1 MLTFHQVKKQ
11 KDAIFALHQNSN
23 QIMSSNRDT
32 AFFGHPAGL
41 STLFATEFWE
51 RFSYYGMRGFFVL
64 FLTAELAS
72 GGFGLDRTAAY
83 SIYGLFTSL
92 VYLTPIAG
100 GIIAD
105 KIWGQRFSI
114 YVGAL
119 MMAFGQFAMA
129 FGSYYGKVTH
139 TGELHHIQQF
149 FLFSG
154 LGLLILGNGFFKP
167 VISTMVGGL
176 YQKGDNE
183 RDNGFTIFYMG
194 INLGAL
200 VTNFIGGTLAEKI
213 GWHWGFVAAG
223 TGMIASIIWLFLK
236 ETTIEQRVTGYSIG
250 LRPKD
255 DGNIKKRLSKADWGK
270 VVINALAISG
280 GILAIVFGILSV
292 PKIVTDIIAIGAAIG
307 GFGYLGYTIFTNTNG
322 KTEWSRVGVIVVLA
336 FFNIAFWSG
345 FEQAGT
351 SFNTFAK
358 DMTDRVVFGW
368 EIPAS
373 WFQSVNALFIVI
385 LAPIFTIVWDKL
397 SAKKRNPRTPN
408 KFGFSLVFLSIGFL
422 IIGIANDKAATGL
435 VSPLWLVFVYLLHT
449 MGELCMSPVGLS
461 MITKLSPPKITSVM
475 MGTWFASIA
484 LGNYLAAAMTAIC
497 LWLGLPTFYF
507 IAIYSIILAGVAFLI
522 APKLN
527 KMMKGI
533 H

>member
-1 MLTFHQVKKQ
+1 MSN
-11 KDAIFALHQNSN
+11 KD
-23 QIMSSNRDT
+23 R
-32 AFFGHPAGL
+32 AFFGHPLGL

-72 GGFGLDRTAAY
+72 GGFGLDETGAY
-83 SIYGLFTSL
+83 AIYGLFTSL

-105 KIWGQRFSI
+105 KLWGQRFSI

-119 MMAFGQFAMA
+119 MMALGQFAMA
-129 FGSYYGKVTH
+129 AGSYYGKVTH
-139 TGELHHIQQF
+139 TGELQHIQQF
-149 FLFSG
+149 MLFAG

-176 YQKGDNE
+176 YQDGDNE

-200 VTNFIGGTLAEKI
+200 ITNFIGGTLAEKI

-223 TGMIASIIWLFLK
+223 MGMVASTIWFFIRETSVQQRETGK
-236 ETTIEQRVTGYSIG
+236 HIG

-255 DGNIKKRLSKADWGK
+255 DAMTKTRLNSTDWGK
-270 VVINALAISG
+270 IVMYALGISALILVIVY
-280 GILAIVFGILSV
+280 GILALPSIAV
-292 PKIVTDIIAIGAAIG
+292 KIIAITAAVI
-307 GFGYLGYTIFTNTNG
+307 GFGYLGITIFNGTSG
-322 KTEWSRVGVIVVLA
+322 KTEWSRVGVIFVLA

-351 SFNTFAK
+351 SFNTFANEL
-358 DMTDRVVFGW
+358 TDRVVFGW

-373 WFQSVNALFIVI
+373 WFQSVNALFIVL
-385 LAPIFTIVWDKL
+385 LAPVFTIIWDKL
-397 SAKKRNPRTPN
+397 SAKKLNPRTPN

-422 IIGIANDKAATGL
+422 IIAIANDYAATSL
-435 VSPLWLVFVYLLHT
+435 VSPFWLVLVYLLHT

-461 MITKLSPPKITSVM
+461 MITKLSPHKITSVM

-497 LWLGLPTFYF
+497 KWLGLPTFYF
-507 IAIYSIILAGVAFLI
+507 IAIYSIILAGVAFAI

>member
-1 MLTFHQVKKQ
+1 
-11 KDAIFALHQNSN
+11 
-23 QIMSSNRDT
+23 MSKNIDR

-64 FLTAELAS
+64 FLTAELVS
-72 GGFGLDRTAAY
+72 GGFGLNNTEAY
-83 SIYGLFTSL
+83 AIYGLFTSL

-105 KIWGQRFSI
+105 KLWGQRFSI

-119 MMAFGQFAMA
+119 MMAFGQFTMA
-129 FGSYYGKVTH
+129 FGSYYGKITH
-139 TGELHHIQQF
+139 TGELQHLQQF
-149 FLFSG
+149 LLYSG

-176 YQKGDNE
+176 YQQGDNE

-194 INLGAL
+194 INMGAL

-223 TGMIASIIWLFLK
+223 SGMIASTIWLFAK
-236 ETTIEQRVTGYSIG
+236 ETTIRQRESGYNVG

-255 DGNIKKRLSKADWGK
+255 DGNIKTRLDRTDWGK
-270 VVINALAISG
+270 IVIYALAISA
-280 GILAIVFGILSV
+280 GILALIYGILSV
-292 PKIVTDIIAIGAAIG
+292 PPIVTNIIAICAAVTG
-307 GFGYLGYTIFTNTNG
+307 LSYLGYTIVSNTKG
-322 KTEWSRVGVIVVLA
+322 KTEWSRIGVIFVLS

-358 DMTDRVVFGW
+358 DFTDRVVFGW

-373 WFQSVNALFIVI
+373 WFQSVNAAFIVL
-385 LAPIFTIVWDKL
+385 LAPVFTIVWDKL
-397 SAKKRNPRTPN
+397 STKKLNPRTPN
-408 KFGFSLVFLSIGFL
+408 KFGFSLVFLSLGFL
-422 IIGIANDKAATGL
+422 IIAIANDKAATSL

-497 LWLGLPTFYF
+497 NWLNFPTFYF
-507 IAIYSIILAGVAFLI
+507 IAIYSIILAGLAFLI
-522 APKLN
+522 APILSR
-527 KMMKGI
+527 MMKGI

>member
-1 MLTFHQVKKQ
+1 
-11 KDAIFALHQNSN
+11 
-23 QIMSSNRDT
+23 MSKNIDK

-64 FLTAELAS
+64 FLTAELAT
-72 GGFGLDRTAAY
+72 GGFGLNNTSAY
-83 SIYGLFTSL
+83 AIYGLFTSL
-92 VYLTPIAG
+92 VYLTPIIG
-100 GIIAD
+100 GMLAD

-119 MMAFGQFAMA
+119 MMAFGQFTMA
-129 FGSYYGKVTH
+129 FGSYYGKITH
-139 TGELHHIQQF
+139 TGDLQHIQQF
-149 FLFSG
+149 MLYGG

-176 YQKGDNE
+176 YQQGDNE

-213 GWHWGFVAAG
+213 GWHWGFIAAG
-223 TGMIASIIWLFLK
+223 TGMLASIVWFFVK
-236 ETTIEQRVTGYSIG
+236 ETTVQQRGTAYSIG

-255 DGNIKKRLSKADWGK
+255 DGNKKHRLDRTDWGK
-270 VVINALAISG
+270 IVVNALVITALVLG
-280 GILAIVFGILSV
+280 LVLGILSI
-292 PKIVTDIIAIGAAIG
+292 PPIVTKIIAITAAVA
-307 GFGYLGYTIFTNTNG
+307 GFSYLGYTIVTNTKG
-322 KTEWSRVGVIVVLA
+322 KTEWSRVGVIFVLA
-336 FFNIAFWSG
+336 LFNIAFWSG

-358 DMTDRVVFGW
+358 DFTDRVVFGW

-373 WFQSVNALFIVI
+373 WFQSVNAAFIVI
-385 LAPIFTIVWDKL
+385 LAPIFTIVWDRLARKKL
-397 SAKKRNPRTPN
+397 NPRTPN
-408 KFGFSLVFLSIGFL
+408 KFGFSLVFLSVGFL
-422 IIGIANDKAATGL
+422 IIGLANDKAATSL
-435 VSPLWLVFVYLLHT
+435 VSPLWLVVVYMLHT

-497 LWLGLPTFYF
+497 LWLVYQHFTL
-507 IAIYSIILAGVAFLI
+507 
-522 APKLN
+522 
-527 KMMKGI
+527 
-533 H
+533 

>member
-1 MLTFHQVKKQ
+1 M
-11 KDAIFALHQNSN
+11 SN
-23 QIMSSNRDT
+23 QDKG
-32 AFFGHPAGL
+32 FFGHPIGL

-64 FLTAELAS
+64 FLTGELAT
-72 GGFGLDRTAAY
+72 GGFGLDKTASYA
-83 SIYGLFTSL
+83 IYGLFTSL

-105 KIWGQRFSI
+105 KLWGQRFSI

-119 MMAFGQFAMA
+119 MMALGQFTMA
-129 FGSYYGKVTH
+129 FGSYYGMINH
-139 TGELHHIQQF
+139 TGEMHFIQQF
-149 FLFSG
+149 ALFAG

-176 YQKGDNE
+176 YPEGDNE

-200 VTNFIGGTLAEKI
+200 VTNFIGGTLAEKV
-213 GWHWGFVAAG
+213 GWHWGFIAAG
-223 TGMIASIIWLFLK
+223 LGMIASIVWFFWR
-236 ETTIEQRVTGYSIG
+236 ETSVHQRGTGYNIG

-255 DGNIKKRLSKADWGK
+255 DGKLKKRLNSTDWGK
-270 VVINALAISG
+270 IVMYALGISA
-280 GILAIVFGILSV
+280 GILVLVYGILSI
-292 PKIVTDIIAIGAAIG
+292 PSIITKIIAITSAII
-307 GFGYLGYTIFTNTNG
+307 GFVYLGYTIFTNTKG
-322 KTEWSRVGVIVVLA
+322 KTEWSRVSVIFVLA

-358 DMTDRVVFGW
+358 EVTDRVVFGF

-373 WFQSVNALFIVI
+373 WFQSINALFIVL
-385 LAPIFTIVWDKL
+385 LAPVFTIIWDKL
-397 SAKKRNPRTPN
+397 AQKKLNPRTPN
-408 KFGFSLVFLSIGFL
+408 KFGISLVFLSLGFL
-422 IIGIANDKAATGL
+422 IIGIANDHASTGL
-435 VSPLWLVFVYLLHT
+435 ISPLWLVFVYLLHT

-497 LWLGLPTFYF
+497 AWLGLPTFYF
-507 IAIYSIILAGVAFLI
+507 IAIYSIILAGVAFAI

>member
-1 MLTFHQVKKQ
+1 M
-11 KDAIFALHQNSN
+11 SN
-23 QIMSSNRDT
+23 KDT
-32 AFFGHPAGL
+32 AFFGHPVGL

-64 FLTAELAS
+64 FLTAELAT
-72 GGFGLDRTAAY
+72 GGFGLDKTGAY
-83 SIYGLFTSL
+83 AIYGLFTSL

-105 KIWGQRFSI
+105 KLWGQRFSI

-119 MMAFGQFAMA
+119 MMAIGQFAMA
-129 FGSYYGKVTH
+129 IGSYYGKVTH
-139 TGELHHIQQF
+139 TGELQNIQQF
-149 FLFSG
+149 MLFAG

-176 YQKGDNE
+176 YKEGDSA

-200 VTNFIGGTLAEKI
+200 ITNFIGGTLAEKI

-223 TGMIASIIWLFLK
+223 VGMIASTIWFFVR
-236 ETTIEQRVTGYSIG
+236 ETSVEQRETGYSIG

-255 DGNIKKRLSKADWGK
+255 DGNVKSRLNSKDWGK
-270 VVINALAISG
+270 IVMYALSISAAI
-280 GILAIVFGILSV
+280 LVIVFGIIHI
-292 PKIVTDIIAIGAAIG
+292 PAYITNIIAISAAVI
-307 GFGYLGYTIFTNTNG
+307 GFGYLGFTIFTNTNG
-322 KTEWSRVGVIVVLA
+322 KTEWSRVGVIFVLA
-336 FFNIAFWSG
+336 LFNIAFWSG

-351 SFNTFAK
+351 SFNTFAA
-358 DMTDRVVFGW
+358 DLTDRVIFGW

-373 WFQSVNALFIVI
+373 WFQSVNAMFIVI
-385 LAPIFTIVWDKL
+385 LAPVFTIVWDKL
-397 SAKKRNPRTPN
+397 SSKKLNPRTPN
-408 KFGFSLVFLSIGFL
+408 KFGFSLVFLSVGFF
-422 IIGIANDKAATGL
+422 IIAIANDSAQHSL

-497 LWLGLPTFYF
+497 TWLGLPTFYF
-507 IAIYSIILAGVAFLI
+507 IAIYSIILAGVAFAV
-522 APKLN
+522 APLLN

>member
-1 MLTFHQVKKQ
+1 MGALKVEQNVKKNNMTNQ
-11 KDAIFALHQNSN
+11 K
-23 QIMSSNRDT
+23 T
-32 AFFGHPAGL
+32 FFGHPIGL

-64 FLTAELAS
+64 FLTGELIS
-72 GGFGLDRTAAY
+72 GGFGLDKTDAY
-83 SIYGLFTSL
+83 AIYGLFTSL
-92 VYLTPIAG
+92 VYLTPIIG
-100 GIIAD
+100 GILAD

-119 MMAFGQFAMA
+119 MMAMGQFAMA
-129 FGSYYGKVTH
+129 FGSYYGKVNH
-139 TGELHHIQQF
+139 TGTLESTQQF
-149 FLFSG
+149 MLFSG

-176 YQKGDNE
+176 YKEGDDK
-183 RDNGFTIFYMG
+183 RDNGFTLFYMG

-223 TGMIASIIWLFLK
+223 LGMIASTIWFFVREATVQK
-236 ETTIEQRVTGYSIG
+236 VSTGESVG

-255 DGNIKKRLSKADWGK
+255 DVYKKKRLDAHDWGK
-270 VVINALAISG
+270 IVLYALGISAS
-280 GILAIVFGILSV
+280 ILVIVFGLLSI
-292 PKIVTDIIAIGAAIG
+292 PGIVTKIIAIIVALG
-307 GFGYLGYTIFTNTNG
+307 GFGYLGYTIVANTSG
-322 KTEWSRVGVIVVLA
+322 KTEWSRVGVIFVLA

-351 SFNTFAK
+351 SFNTFANEL
-358 DMTDRVVFGW
+358 TDRVVFGW

-385 LAPIFTIVWDKL
+385 LAPIFTIIWDKL
-397 SAKKRNPRTPN
+397 SRKKLNPRTPN
-408 KFGFSLVFLSIGFL
+408 KFGFSLVFLSLGFL
-422 IIGIANDKAATGL
+422 IIGIANDYAAISP
-435 VSPLWLVFVYLLHT
+435 VSPFWLVFVYLLHT

-497 LWLGLPTFYF
+497 EWLGLPTFYF
-507 IAIYSIILAGVAFLI
+507 IAIYSIILAGVAFAI
-522 APKLN
+522 APRLG

>member
-1 MLTFHQVKKQ
+1 MS
-11 KDAIFALHQNSN
+11 QNS
-23 QIMSSNRDT
+23 DK
-32 AFFGHPAGL
+32 AFFGHPMGL

-64 FLTAELAS
+64 FLTAELAT
-72 GGFGLDRTAAY
+72 GGFGLDNTSAY
-83 SIYGLFTSL
+83 AVYGLFTSL

-105 KIWGQRFSI
+105 KLWGQRFSI

-119 MMAFGQFAMA
+119 MMALGQFSMA
-129 FGSYYGKVTH
+129 FGSYYGKITH
-139 TGELHHIQQF
+139 TGELQHIQQF
-149 FLFSG
+149 MLYSG

-176 YQKGDNE
+176 YQTGDND

-223 TGMIASIIWLFLK
+223 LGMVASTIWFFVR
-236 ETTIEQRVTGYSIG
+236 ETTVKQSVTGYSIG

-255 DGNIKKRLSKADWGK
+255 DGNLKRRLDRTDWGK
-270 VVINALAISG
+270 IVLYALLISG
-280 GILAIVFGILSV
+280 GILLLIFGILSV
-292 PKIVTDIIAIGAAIG
+292 PKIVTDVIAICAAIA
-307 GFGYLGYTIFTNTNG
+307 GFGYLGYTIFTNTSG
-322 KTEWSRVGVIVVLA
+322 KTEWSRVGVIFVLA
-336 FFNIAFWSG
+336 LFNIAFWSG

-358 DMTDRVVFGW
+358 EATDRVVWGW

-373 WFQSVNALFIVI
+373 WFQSVNAAFIVI
-385 LAPIFTIVWDKL
+385 LAPVFTIIWDRLSRNKL
-397 SAKKRNPRTPN
+397 NPRTPN

-422 IIGIANDKAATGL
+422 IIGIANDKSASGL
-435 VSPLWLVFVYLLHT
+435 VSPIWLVFVYLLHT

-497 LWLGLPTFYF
+497 LWLGIPTFYF
-507 IAIYSIILAGVAFLI
+507 IAIYSIILAGVAFMI
-522 APKLN
+522 APILN
-527 KMMKGI
+527 RMMKGV